1 MTYHD
6 ANGGERD
13 DRMFIGYEFTDDT
26 VAGINLAC
34 NGETSLVA
42 IDLGSTPIEL
52 ELITGS
58 VTALSQLIDALYE
71 ARALLEEHLV
81 GHATKTDA
89 WTEDPVYIP
98 NDWTND
104 KGDQL

>member
-13 DRMFIGYEFTDDT
+13 DRMFIGYEFTDNT

-34 NGETSLVA
+34 NGQTPLVA
-42 IDLGSTPIEL
+42 IDLGNTPIEL

-81 GHATKTDA
+81 QHATRTDIWNRDQVYVPDD
-89 WTEDPVYIP
+89 WTEDQP
-98 NDWTND
+98 
-104 KGDQL
+104 

>member
-1 MTYHD
+1 MSYYD

-13 DRMFIGYEFTDDT
+13 DRMFIGYQFTDDT

-34 NGETSLVA
+34 NGETPLVA
-42 IDLGSTPIEL
+42 IDLGNTPIEL

-58 VTALSQLIDALYE
+58 VTALSQLIDACYE

-81 GHATKTDA
+81 QHATQTDTWTKEQVYVPDD
-89 WTEDPVYIP
+89 WTEDQP
-98 NDWTND
+98 
-104 KGDQL
+104 

>member
-34 NGETSLVA
+34 NGETPLVA
-42 IDLGSTPIEL
+42 IDLGNTPIEL

-58 VTALSQLIDALYE
+58 VTALSQLIDACYE

-81 GHATKTDA
+81 QHATRSETWTDGPVFVPDD
-89 WTEDPVYIP
+89 WTEDQP
-98 NDWTND
+98 
-104 KGDQL
+104 

>member
-1 MTYHD
+1 MTYYD

-13 DRMFIGYEFTDDT
+13 DRMLIGYEFTDDT

-34 NGETSLVA
+34 NGETPLVA
-42 IDLGSTPIEL
+42 IDLGNAPIEI

-58 VTALSQLIDALYE
+58 VTALSHLIDALYE

-81 GHATKTDA
+81 DHATKTDT
-89 WTEDPVYIP
+89 WTQDQVYIP
-98 NDWTND
+98 NDWTE
-104 KGDQL
+104 DQP

>member
-1 MTYHD
+1 MTYYD
-6 ANGGERD
+6 ASGGERD
-13 DRMFIGYEFTDDT
+13 DRIFIGYEFTDDA

-34 NGETSLVA
+34 NGQKPLVA
-42 IDLGSTPIEL
+42 IDLGNTPLEL

-81 GHATKTDA
+81 DHATQTDT
-89 WTEDPVYIP
+89 WTQDQVYIP
-98 NDWTND
+98 TDWTAEN
-104 KGDQL
+104 GDQP

>member
-1 MTYHD
+1 MSYYD

-13 DRMFIGYEFTDDT
+13 DRMFIGYDFTDNA

-34 NGETSLVA
+34 NGETPLVA
-42 IDLGSTPIEL
+42 IDLGNTPIEL

-58 VTALSQLIDALYE
+58 VTALSQLIDACYE

-81 GHATKTDA
+81 QHATQADTWTDGPVFVPDD
-89 WTEDPVYIP
+89 WTEDQP
-98 NDWTND
+98 
-104 KGDQL
+104 

>member
-1 MTYHD
+1 MTTYYD

-13 DRMFIGYEFTDDT
+13 DRMFIGYEFTDNT

-34 NGETSLVA
+34 NGETPLVA
-42 IDLGSTPIEL
+42 IDLGNTPIEL

-71 ARALLEEHLV
+71 ARQLLEEHLV
-81 GHATKTDA
+81 DHATKTDT
-89 WTEDPVYIP
+89 WTQDQVYVP
-98 NDWTND
+98 DDWTQ
-104 KGDQL
+104 DQP

>member
-6 ANGGERD
+6 ANGDERD

-34 NGETSLVA
+34 NGETPLVA
-42 IDLGSTPIEL
+42 IDLGNTPIEL

-81 GHATKTDA
+81 DHATKTDTWNQDQVYIPTD
-89 WTEDPVYIP
+89 WTEDQP
-98 NDWTND
+98 
-104 KGDQL
+104 